1 MKTSNRLIHTM
12 LFSAMLVFTGCARHA
27 QYRTNLA
34 PCRTAG
40 GEPKCETAAIEE
52 TTAYVLGFVEFD
64 DQGWLWSREQMRAV
78 LDRIIEED
86 AKQRLLIITF
96 VHGWKHNTAYDD
108 PNVEMVRQTLRRLS
122 AVERESSKAEKRPA
136 RKVVGV

>member
-1 MKTSNRLIHTM
+1 MRTLCHS
-12 LFSAMLVFTGCARHA
+12 LFSALLCTALLLTGCARHA

-40 GEPKCETAAIEE
+40 GEPKCETTAIEE
-52 TTAYVLGFVEFD
+52 TSAYVLGFVEFD

-86 AKQRLLIITF
+86 ARQRLLIITF
-96 VHGWKHNTAYDD
+96 VHGWKHNAAYDD
-108 PNVEMVRQTLRRLS
+108 PNVEMVRRT
-122 AVERESSKAEKRPA
+122 
-136 RKVVGV
+136 